1 MPEVRPL
8 TAEGAVAVSRLYLD
22 LLGWRPEKRR
32 PHVALNMVTSADGR
46 ATLRGTADIG
56 SRTDRALLKHLRS
69 LADAVMVG
77 AGTLRAN
84 DFTPR
89 VTSRESLE
97 RREFAGHAAQ
107 PLAIVVSHLGLVP
120 LERKFWGLEQERIVV
135 VTEQATESARKALRD
150 AGATV
155 VAYGDGDVDFD
166 AFTKWLRRERKVR
179 VLLSEGGPHLA
190 GRLFAQRI
198 LEEVFLT
205 QAWRVTGEPGA
216 LTWVESGVMLEGVR
230 LEPLESY
237 EGDGERYGRF
247 RVTYEL
253 PSERPAR

>member
-8 TAEGAVAVSRLYLD
+8 HAEGAVDVSRLYLD
-22 LLGWRPEKRR
+22 LLGREPSEDR
-32 PHVALNMVTSADGR
+32 PHAVLNMVVSADGR

-97 RREFAGHAAQ
+97 RRDLAARPDQ
-107 PLAIVVSHLGLVP
+107 PLALVVSRLGVLP
-120 LERKFWGLEQERIVV
+120 RDSKFFSLTQERIVV
-135 VTEQATESARKALRD
+135 VSELATEAARATLRA

-155 VAYGDGDVDFD
+155 VAFGTDEVDLQ
-166 AFTKWLRRERKVR
+166 ALARWLRRERDVR

-190 GRLFAQRI
+190 GRLLAQRT
-198 LEEVFLT
+198 LDEVFLT
-205 QAWRVTGEPGA
+205 QSWRITGEPGA
-216 LTWVESGVMLEGVR
+216 FSWVESGAILDGVR
-230 LEPLESY
+230 LDPVEAY

-247 RVTYEL
+247 RVTY
-253 PSERPAR
+253 SR

>member
-8 TAEGAVAVSRLYLD
+8 RPESAVAVTDLYLD
-22 LLGWRPEKRR
+22 LLTRTPDADR
-32 PHVALNMVTSADGR
+32 PHVALNMVVSADGR

-56 SRTDRALLKHLRS
+56 TRADRALLKHLRS

-89 VTSRESLE
+89 ATGREALT
-97 RREFAGHAAQ
+97 RRVDAGHEPQ
-107 PLAIVVSHLGLVP
+107 PLAIVVSQLGVLP
-120 LERKFWGLEQERIVV
+120 PDRKFFNLAQERIVAV
-135 VTEQATESARKALRD
+135 SESATRSARQALQQ

-155 VAYGDGDVDFD
+155 VVFGAAQVDLGRLTRF
-166 AFTKWLRRERKVR
+166 LRKERGVR

-190 GRLFAQRI
+190 GRLLAGRV
-198 LEEVFLT
+198 LDEVFLT
-205 QAWRVTGEPGA
+205 QSWRVTGEPGA
-216 LTWVESGVMLEGVR
+216 LWWVESGEPLEGVR
-230 LEPLESY
+230 LEPLEAY

-247 RVTYEL
+247 RVTY
-253 PSERPAR
+253 SES